1 MSVGRIIL
9 YAVIIWVLYN
19 LIFKFFIP
27 IYRATRKVKKQF
39 SEMREKMDEQMRQQ
53 QGHTHTQSKAGQN
66 TQKPSSPKPAGDYI
80 DFEEIK

>member
-1 MSVGRIIL
+1 MSIGRIIL

-19 LIFKFFIP
+19 LVFKFIVP

-53 QGHTHTQSKAGQN
+53 QGFTPKAEQN
-66 TQKPSSPKPAGDYI
+66 PQKPSSPKPKGDYI

>member
-19 LIFKFFIP
+19 LIFKFIVP
-27 IYRATRKVKKQF
+27 IYRTTRKVKKQF

-53 QGHTHTQSKAGQN
+53 QGYTQPKATQN
-66 TQKPSSPKPAGDYI
+66 SQKPSSPKAAGDYI